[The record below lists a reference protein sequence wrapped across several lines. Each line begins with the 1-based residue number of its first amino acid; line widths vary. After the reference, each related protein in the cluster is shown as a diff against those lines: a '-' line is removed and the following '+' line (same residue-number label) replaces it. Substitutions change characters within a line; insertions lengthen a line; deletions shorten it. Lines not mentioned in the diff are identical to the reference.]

1 MTTRR
6 IMLIT
11 CLAMLPGALTYTWL
25 FGAGVLLNLLCTSL
39 TALAAEACM
48 LRLRRLP
55 LQQLGD
61 GTALV
66 TGIILGLCL
75 PPLLPLWMAALGT
88 AFALIFGKHMY
99 GGTGNNLFNP
109 AMVGFAVLIV
119 SFPLAMSHWP
129 APGSSNTFDQTL
141 VHKVTL
147 TQSRPVYDGIT
158 AATPLDAYKFRKG
171 LTNEEFFQTEQA
183 EHWQSWALVSLA
195 YLAGGLVLVY
205 LRLAPWQTPL
215 AMLGTLAG
223 LGVVFYDSGS
233 SVSLGSPLFHLTT
246 GAAVFAAFFVVTDPV
261 TAPRHRSNLLLYGA
275 GIGLV
280 TFIIRTIGAY
290 PEGVAFGVLLLNA
303 CVPLID
309 QLRVEAEATVE
320 SRTTS
325 KRTENP

>member
-11 CLAMLPGALTYTWL
+11 CLAMLPGALLYTWL
-25 FGAGVLLNLLCTSL
+25 FGAGVMLNLLCTGL
-39 TALAAEACM
+39 TALATEALM

-66 TGIILGLCL
+66 TGLILGLCL

-88 AFALIFGKHMY
+88 AFALVFGKHMY

-129 APGSSNTFDQTL
+129 APGT
-141 VHKVTL
+141 VTVETTVTQKFEL
-147 TQSRPVYDGIT
+147 TQSRPDYDGIT
-158 AATPLDAYKFRKG
+158 AATPLDAYKFRSG
-171 LTNEEFFQTEQA
+171 LTNDEFFRAEQA
-183 EHWQSWALVSLA
+183 EFWQGWAMVSLA
-195 YLAGGLVLVY
+195 YLAGGLVLIY

-215 AMLGTLAG
+215 AMLGTIAFLSMM
-223 LGVVFYDSGS
+223 FYDSGS
-233 SVSLGSPLFHLTT
+233 SASLGSPLFHLTT
-246 GAAVFAAFFVVTDPV
+246 GAAVFAAFFVITDPV
-261 TAPRHRSNLLLYGA
+261 TAPRHRGNLLLYGA

-303 CVPLID
+303 CVPLLD
-309 QLRVEAEATVE
+309 QLRVGADAADESAAAPKQAE
-320 SRTTS
+320 SS
-325 KRTENP
+325 